1 MLYSDFTIQ
10 YQAINMIGELKHDNL
25 TNQLLDYFMGEMDQ
39 SGLKGP
45 QYIFSLHIVL
55 GNYDQATKAAS
66 QIATQEQVT
75 SYQKTIT
82 IYLYLCNPNLLS

>member
-1 MLYSDFTIQ
+1 MPCW
-10 YQAINMIGELKHDNL
+10 QAINMVGELKHDNL

-39 SGLKGP
+39 TGLKGP

-66 QIATQEQVT
+66 QIATQEQVK
-75 SYQKTIT
+75 SFPETIVT
-82 IYLYLCNPNLLS
+82 V

>member
-1 MLYSDFTIQ
+1 MV
-10 YQAINMIGELKHDNL
+10 GELKDDNL

-55 GNYDQATKAAS
+55 GNYDQAAKVAS
-66 QIATQEQVT
+66 QIATQEQV
-75 SYQKTIT
+75 SLYQ
-82 IYLYLCNPNLLS
+82 NLL